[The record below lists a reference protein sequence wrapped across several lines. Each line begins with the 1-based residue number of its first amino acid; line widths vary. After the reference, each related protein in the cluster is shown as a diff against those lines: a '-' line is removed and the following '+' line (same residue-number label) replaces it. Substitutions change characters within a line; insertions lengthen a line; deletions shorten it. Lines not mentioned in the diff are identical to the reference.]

1 MRLLEGL
8 IICCKRTILCHYE
21 PACRRNN
28 LLQTNKGRFLSR
40 YRSIEMTKSRF
51 LSRYRS
57 IEMTKGRFLSRY
69 RSIEMT
75 KERFIATDSCGLTDS
90 VELFFFQEPAKH
102 KCQEIRERVEF
113 SIESYILRCQF
124 NPELYIRIP

>member
-1 MRLLEGL
+1 MSV
-8 IICCKRTILCHYE
+8 IICCKRAILCHYG

-28 LLQTNKGRFLSR
+28 LLQTN
-40 YRSIEMTKSRF
+40 
-51 LSRYRS
+51 
-57 IEMTKGRFLSRY
+57 KGRFLSRY

-113 SIESYILRCQF
+113 SIESYILICQF